1 MCAVCTLVYVV
12 CAVCAVCATGK
23 YALRAVC
30 CVRSAVYSHTDAILL
45 LPLLLAL
52 LLPQVNT
59 ATRDAMVHALRQAG
73 VQTGGCGAFSIR
85 LRPSMVFG
93 QEVSVI
99 LYKLYSV
106 SASAPLW
113 FSVRR

>member
-1 MCAVCTLVYVV
+1 ML
-12 CAVCAVCATGK
+12 
-23 YALRAVC
+23 
-30 CVRSAVYSHTDAILL
+30 RSAVYSHTDAMLL
-45 LPLLLAL
+45 LPLLLPF

-93 QEVSVI
+93 QEVRAIYTYLST
-99 LYKLYSV
+99 LHKLCIIFHIQCSYPYSV
-106 SASAPLW
+106 GGA
-113 FSVRR
+113 